1 MAVEVFKRAFSND
14 LQKVLFPD
22 NSFYAGCKHDEA
34 AIDAENIEIPQ
45 DENGAAA
52 VVVNPSKF
60 PLEMRTEEDSK
71 KTYAADLLVTIPEV
85 VTLNNQLLANYD
97 KRAAKLEKHTSS
109 LEKQLADRIMAGWAN
124 NAAAYKVPTTGVS
137 TRPNEA
143 TPGGNAKKVVTEADV
158 LRVLRLLRFAN
169 VPIKGLRCVC
179 TPDIYEDLLAIKK
192 GYGSGT
198 DANNKLLADGAI
210 DKIFNFD
217 VFLRSETTRYS
228 AAGAKKA
235 IGSAA
240 AANDGFS
247 AIFYHPQFVRYIKG
261 QVMVN
266 IDPYNVPGLAG
277 GRSMNAMVRAG
288 GTSGRNSELGVV
300 TLYQAE

>member
-1 MAVEVFKRAFSND
+1 MAVEVLRRAFSND

-22 NSFYAGCKHDEA
+22 NSFYAGCKSDDA
-34 AIDAENIEIPQ
+34 AIDTENIEIPQ
-45 DENGAAA
+45 DENGAAS
-52 VVVNPSKF
+52 VIVNPTKF

-85 VTLNNQLLANYD
+85 ITYNNQLLTNYD
-97 KRAAKLEKHTSS
+97 KRAAKLQKHSES
-109 LEKQLADRIMAGWAN
+109 LEKDLAERIMFGWAN
-124 NAAAYKVPTTGVS
+124 TVTNFKIPTTGVA

-143 TPGGNAKKVVTEADV
+143 TPGGNVKKVVTEADV
-158 LRVLRLLRFAN
+158 LRVLRIMRLRN
-169 VPIKGLRCVC
+169 IPIKGLRCVC

-217 VFLRSETTRYS
+217 VYMRSETTRYS
-228 AAGAKKA
+228 AGGAKKA
-235 IGSAA
+235 IGAA
-240 AANDGFS
+240 AAATDGFS
-247 AIFYHPQFVRYIKG
+247 AIFYHPMFVRYIKG
-261 QVMVN
+261 SVLVN
-266 IDPYNVPGLAG
+266 MDPYNVPGLAG
-277 GRSMNAMVRAG
+277 GRSMNAMVRGG